1 MTQRPTGTAK
11 ENTKKARKSPMPA
24 SRGKENGECGVSK
37 ELHDAFVFF
46 DVNHDG
52 RITESELNSVL
63 SFLGVKT
70 SASEVKRM
78 IADADIDGN
87 GTVEYNEFIRM
98 MNRYS
103 EKTANCP
110 DAEMLE
116 AFRVFDRN
124 NDAYIDHEEIK
135 RTMHLLGETVS
146 DDDVRAM
153 IKEADADHDGLVD
166 FEEFKRM
173 MELKI
178 DADCSQETRKTKFCF
193 AQIHSFLNLYHLL
206 SSLLL
211 LLLSIYLS
219 TIPLTDLLF

>member
-1 MTQRPTGTAK
+1 MTQRPTGAAK

-24 SRGKENGECGVSK
+24 SRGRENGECGVSK
-37 ELHDAFVFF
+37 ELHDAFVLF

-52 RITESELNSVL
+52 RITEFELNSVL
-63 SFLGVKT
+63 SFLGIKA
-70 SASEVKRM
+70 SASDVKRM

-116 AFRVFDRN
+116 AFRVFDHN

-135 RTMHLLGETVS
+135 RTMHFLGETVS

-178 DADCSQETRKTKFCF
+178 KMPTAAKRPGKQSSALLKFIPF
-193 AQIHSFLNLYHLL
+193 KSLSPAPL
-206 SSLLL
+206 SSVIIA
-211 LLLSIYLS
+211 IYLP
-219 TIPLTDLLF
+219 IHQPID